1 LAQYLCTGKTT
12 PIRGETSQPWCVTQV
27 PPAPE
32 GFETG
37 FLVMY
42 TDQGG
47 LEPGEEGWF
56 VVRFEPPNGEK
67 VSILVQ

>member
-1 LAQYLCTGKTT
+1 
-12 PIRGETSQPWCVTQV
+12 V

-47 LEPGEEGWF
+47 LEPGEDGWF